1 MLGFTE
7 VIFHLAKLVFSLQ
20 IVVLYIGELLY
31 GREVSE
37 LISLEYLS
45 PIVVFSALGFFASG
59 LILLYRVVSW
69 TCMKKADESPT
80 EAAKQTPTT
89 KLADPL
95 RPDKVPIMSLKSL
108 SQSFSAKPPQ
118 RASSDQ
124 VEFLS
129 VKRDSRNLIKS
140 VSSGNVVES
149 ELKPPGLLVPESNE
163 QLKQASLNLEYQSKL
178 SLNSPKS
185 VRVPE
190 ESSRPVEPS
199 SMVEPEQKPIVTAI
213 PFWKNPKKLGFLY
226 CHTYVLSASVIVFM
240 GTFGYIQLA
249 NRESTMVWKASV
261 FCVLAHSIS
270 FLVAGLLLSSQIK
283 EYLLT
288 KSYSWG
294 QTASKVAVGGHGNR
308 VRTGHGLLN
317 PRLRSQLEGSSVDAN
332 NSINPILEEGDQLPE
347 GYDRVPDFHPLNMN
361 SADFDGSSQ
370 QYRRQASQAG
380 EEMNPDTPR
389 SVMSSIKSLQSAKGT
404 PDVMVAARVG
414 FSGSVDFELGE
425 EKQFGMVE
433 SGRQGSSSAS
443 GEENDRE
450 EQETR
455 VDSSFEPKPFNA
467 GRKRPKTSIGPSMI
481 DEPDLD
487 PRNSENH
494 EYSHHIVS
502 EPDRESSGPNPIF
515 FYLVLPSASEE
526 EEQLI
531 PLEDLSPD
539 LGIEL
544 KQSSLASDDLRV
556 LDTQSMCFDC
566 GSTRPL
572 AISMPC
578 AHGGLCLR
586 CNIKHANKFK
596 QCLYCSKVNLSDRR
610 SSSPSSSL
618 ARAESLT
625 NLHFRIQESN

>member
-31 GREVSE
+31 GKEVSE
-37 LISLEYLS
+37 LIGPEYLS
-45 PIVVFSALGFFASG
+45 PIIVFSALGFFASG
-59 LILLYRVVSW
+59 LILLYRVVRW
-69 TCMKKADESPT
+69 TCMKKGEDWLTDS
-80 EAAKQTPTT
+80 AKQTPTT
-89 KLADPL
+89 KLADHN
-95 RPDKVPIMSLKSL
+95 RPDKGPMMSLKSL

-124 VEFLS
+124 VEFLA
-129 VKRDSRNLIKS
+129 VKRDSKSLIKS

-149 ELKPPGLLVPESNE
+149 ELKPGLLVPESRDH
-163 QLKQASLNLEYQSKL
+163 LKQVSLNLEHQSKL

-185 VRVPE
+185 LRLPE
-190 ESSRPVEPS
+190 ASARQVELAS
-199 SMVEPEQKPIVTAI
+199 VMEPEPKPVVIPL
-213 PFWKNPKKLGFLY
+213 PFWKHPKKLGFLY

-249 NRESTMVWKASV
+249 NRESTVVWKASV

-283 EYLLT
+283 DYLLT

-294 QTASKVAVGGHGNR
+294 ESVSKVASGGLGNR
-308 VRTGHGLLN
+308 VRAGHGLLN
-317 PRLRSQLEGSSVDAN
+317 ARHRSQLEGSSLDAN
-332 NSINPILEEGDQLPE
+332 NSINPILEEGDHQPE

-361 SADFDGSSQ
+361 SGEFDGSSQ
-370 QYRRQASQAG
+370 LYRRQASQAG
-380 EEMNPDTPR
+380 DEMNPDTPR
-389 SVMSSIKSLQSAKGT
+389 SVLSSIKSLQSAKDT
-404 PDVMVAARVG
+404 PGVMVAARVG

-425 EKQFGMVE
+425 EKQFEMAE

-450 EQETR
+450 EQDKQI
-455 VDSSFEPKPFNA
+455 DSAFEPKLFNA
-467 GRKRPKTSIGPSMI
+467 GRKRPKTSIGATTI

-487 PRNSENH
+487 PRISENH

-556 LDTQSMCFDC
+556 LDTESMCFDC
-566 GSTRPL
+566 GSSRPL

-596 QCLYCSKVNLSDRR
+596 QCVYCSKVS
-610 SSSPSSSL
+610 
-618 ARAESLT
+618 
-625 NLHFRIQESN
+625 